1 MFLNACYN
9 GIGRTVG
16 GILSGKLKDHV
27 GTARMFAYFGWID
40 VAVAIIL
47 FVYLIQ
53 NDCPDL
59 DSRASVE
66 KQSQSRM
73 EDVDGGSRQT
83 SWKQKAQ

>member
-40 VAVAIIL
+40 VAIAMSL
-47 FVYLIQ
+47 SVYLIQ

-66 KQSQSRM
+66 KQSRM
-73 EDVDGGSRQT
+73 EGADGGSRQT